1 MRIDVYL
8 REMKEIIES
17 RQFKRLSKWKQK
29 DYRSWLADTA
39 KHGEKQQHVIHTIKY
54 RLGILRTQLEKE
66 EEE

>member
-1 MRIDVYL
+1 MDINEYL
-8 REMKEIIES
+8 KEMKEILDSKEF
-17 RQFKRLSKWKQK
+17 QRLSYYRKK

-54 RLGILRTQLEKE
+54 RLGILKTQLEKE